1 MFYIICNILYYIGIV
16 VAGIAIIGIIAR
28 GMNIIEN
35 EYDKKQNMKT
45 HGVIINWFFLLFIFV
60 LLLREIRGFTSLL
73 FSSWNF
79 YTVLYELIAHINF
92 KYRRKKRSIWY

>member
-45 HGVIINWFFLLFIFV
+45 HGVIIN
-60 LLLREIRGFTSLL
+60 
-73 FSSWNF
+73 
-79 YTVLYELIAHINF
+79 
-92 KYRRKKRSIWY
+92 